1 MSLLAQEDESELKM
15 ALQLLSELRDLRKK
29 TVFLQMMKEIEDLKS
44 QLKQSK
50 KRYGL
55 LKHHI
60 KNLTIEN
67 DWLHSL
73 TGTPVNSPIRKD
85 LDFNKLF
92 TQMEK
97 MELEDAGVAS
107 KYRRGIDLG
116 TLNVKRNDKIDAQKG
131 KFGEKFDKIGNEIP
145 KTKKKS
151 GIPIKKTRF
160 ASLEPISDSDHP
172 DLAAEKK
179 IIGQKGKISANTNN
193 ISKISNRKIEKN
205 ENTNNDDDLDLDQG
219 FLMDEFQ
226 DNIDLDQEIRNENG
240 KETEL
245 PRRSQRIKKKIN
257 VEK

>member
-1 MSLLAQEDESELKM
+1 MGNQN
-15 ALQLLSELRDLRKK
+15 
-29 TVFLQMMKEIEDLKS
+29 
-44 QLKQSK
+44 
-50 KRYGL
+50 G
-55 LKHHI
+55 
-60 KNLTIEN
+60 KNTSN
-67 DWLHSL
+67 
-73 TGTPVNSPIRKD
+73 
-85 LDFNKLF
+85 
-92 TQMEK
+92 
-97 MELEDAGVAS
+97 
-107 KYRRGIDLG
+107 
-116 TLNVKRNDKIDAQKG
+116 DAQKG
-131 KFGEKFDKIGNEIP
+131 KFGEKCDKIGNEIP

-193 ISKISNRKIEKN
+193 ISKTSNRKNGK
-205 ENTNNDDDLDLDQG
+205 TNNGDDLDLDQG

-226 DNIDLDQEIRNENG
+226 DDIDLEQEIRNENG

>member
-107 KYRRGIDLG
+107 LSVEPVVRVASKEMLG
-116 TLNVKRNDKIDAQKG
+116 VVNVR
-131 KFGEKFDKIGNEIP
+131 
-145 KTKKKS
+145 S
-151 GIPIKKTRF
+151 GA
-160 ASLEPISDSDHP
+160 ASC
-172 DLAAEKK
+172 
-179 IIGQKGKISANTNN
+179 
-193 ISKISNRKIEKN
+193 
-205 ENTNNDDDLDLDQG
+205 
-219 FLMDEFQ
+219 
-226 DNIDLDQEIRNENG
+226 
-240 KETEL
+240 
-245 PRRSQRIKKKIN
+245 
-257 VEK
+257 